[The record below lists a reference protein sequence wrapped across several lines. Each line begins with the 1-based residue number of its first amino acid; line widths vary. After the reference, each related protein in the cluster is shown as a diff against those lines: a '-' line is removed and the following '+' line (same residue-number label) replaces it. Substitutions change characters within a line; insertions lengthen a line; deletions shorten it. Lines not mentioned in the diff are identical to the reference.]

1 MREVSVSNRQRAVPV
16 NTARLQ
22 EMGQWL
28 LGRCREWGEGDL
40 GVRLVGSR
48 EMAALNQKHLG
59 HEGSTDVI
67 TFDYGEAMLSP
78 RLPTEGSGLRGELV
92 ICPEVARRQAATF
105 GTRWEAELARYLIHG
120 ILHLLGY
127 DDLESMARRRMKR
140 AEDRW
145 LRALRRQFQLAA
157 LAGKG

>member
-16 NTARLQ
+16 NAARLQ

-48 EMAALNQKHLG
+48 EMAVLNQRHLG
-59 HEGSTDVI
+59 HEGSTDVL
-67 TFDYGEAMLSP
+67 TFDYAATGFP
-78 RLPTEGSGLRGELV
+78 RESSEGSILRGELV
-92 ICPEVARRQAATF
+92 ICPEVARRQAASF

-127 DDLESMARRRMKR
+127 DDLESGARRRMKQ

-145 LRALRRQFQLAA
+145 LRALRREFELAV

>member
-16 NTARLQ
+16 NAARLQ

-40 GVRLVGSR
+40 GVRLVGRR
-48 EMAALNQKHLG
+48 EMAVLNQRHLG

-67 TFDYGEAMLSP
+67 TFDYAEIGLP
-78 RLPTEGSGLRGELV
+78 RESSEGSGLRGELV
-92 ICPEVARRQAATF
+92 ICPEVARQQAASF

-127 DDLESMARRRMKR
+127 DDLESVARRRMKQ

-145 LRALRRQFQLAA
+145 LRALRREFELAV

>member
-16 NTARLQ
+16 NAARLQ

-40 GVRLVGSR
+40 GVRLVGCR
-48 EMAALNQKHLG
+48 EMAVLNQRHLG

-67 TFDYGEAMLSP
+67 TFDYAATGLP
-78 RLPTEGSGLRGELV
+78 RESSEGSGLRGELV
-92 ICPEVARRQAATF
+92 ICPEVARRQAASF

-127 DDLESMARRRMKR
+127 DDLESVARRRMKQ

-145 LRALRRQFQLAA
+145 LRALRREFELAV